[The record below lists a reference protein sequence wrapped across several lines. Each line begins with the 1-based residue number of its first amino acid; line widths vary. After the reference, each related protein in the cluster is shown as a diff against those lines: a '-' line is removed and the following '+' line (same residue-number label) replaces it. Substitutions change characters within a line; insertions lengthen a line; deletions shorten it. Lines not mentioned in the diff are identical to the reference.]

1 MICASEATTGLSYH
15 EVGEDDMI
23 FVHGNEATMAFLQI
37 QGSLIYS
44 QMDSST
50 PVEDN
55 AWISEMCL
63 WMPWDFVGDLRCLAF
78 SKIYTMHSETFCD
91 IVTSVVLLQ
100 VQAHLY
106 AIEYVKALKAQPIL
120 SDLWQYHEARDSA
133 PGFRVA
139 GSSPLKWLKMP
150 FKRIVPV

>member
-1 MICASEATTGLSYH
+1 
-15 EVGEDDMI
+15 MI
-23 FVHGNEATMAFLQI
+23 FIHDNEATMAFLQI

-44 QMDSST
+44 QFETST
-50 PVEDN
+50 APEEN

-63 WMPWDFVGDLRCLAF
+63 WMQWDFVGDLRCLTF
-78 SKIYTMHSETFCD
+78 SKIYTMHAETFCD
-91 IVTSVVLLQ
+91 IVTSVVALQ

-106 AIEYVKALKAQPIL
+106 ATEYVKALRAQAIL
-120 SDLWQYHEARDSA
+120 SDLWQQREARDAA
-133 PGFRVA
+133 PGFRVV

>member
-63 WMPWDFVGDLRCLAF
+63 WMPWDFVGDLRCLTF
-78 SKIYTMHSETFCD
+78 SKIYTMHADTFRD
-91 IVTSVVLLQ
+91 VISSAVLLQ

-106 AIEYVKALKAQPIL
+106 ATDYVKALRAQARL
-120 SDLWQYHEARDSA
+120 SDLWQHREARDTA
-133 PGFRVA
+133 PGFRVVR
-139 GSSPLKWLKMP
+139 SSPLKWLKLP
-150 FKRIVPV
+150 FKRVVPV